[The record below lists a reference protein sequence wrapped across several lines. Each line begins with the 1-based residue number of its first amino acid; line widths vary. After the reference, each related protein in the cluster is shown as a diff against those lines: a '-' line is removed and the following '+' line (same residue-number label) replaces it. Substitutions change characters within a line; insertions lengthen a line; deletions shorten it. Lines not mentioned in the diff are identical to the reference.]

1 MKILMTGAGGFLGR
15 GMIGP
20 LVEAGHT
27 LRLMDV
33 VPFESPH
40 EVVVGDVCDM
50 DACRRAMAGQDA
62 VVMTHM
68 APNRPE
74 VYATPP
80 LPFDI
85 NAKGTANLFAA
96 AVEQGVRK
104 VVLISSI
111 AVVGNATPTGG
122 VMCLDSP
129 LQACQQHGLYG
140 LTKVCQEIIAEYYHC
155 VHGVAVAMLRP
166 GYITDA
172 DTLCD
177 KYSQQKTT
185 VNWLFIDR
193 RDIGAA
199 AACALRLSD
208 LGCEAFYLLGHRDSA
223 QHADVAHTRQ
233 RLGWTPAHDFSQY
246 PDDAPLSP
254 AAQ

>member
-1 MKILMTGAGGFLGR
+1 MKILVTGAGGFLGR
-15 GMIGP
+15 GMIAP

-40 EVVVGDVCDM
+40 EVVVGDVSDFET
-50 DACRRAMAGQDA
+50 CRRAVAGQDA
-62 VVMTHM
+62 VIIAHM

-74 VYATPP
+74 VYATPA

-85 NAKGTANLFAA
+85 NVKGTANLFAA

-111 AVVGNATPTGG
+111 AVVWRAYQTGEF
-122 VMCLDSP
+122 LRQDLP
-129 LQACQQHGLYG
+129 LQPGQLYG
-140 LTKVCQEIIAEYYHC
+140 LTKVCQEIIADYYHR

-166 GYITDA
+166 ANITDA
-172 DTLCD
+172 DTLSN
-177 KYSQQKTT
+177 KYNQQFST
-185 VNWLFIDR
+185 VNWQYIDR

-199 AACALRLSD
+199 AACALRLAD
-208 LGCEAFYLLGHRDSA
+208 LGCESFYLMGHRDSVN
-223 QHADVAHTRQ
+223 HADVAHTRQ
-233 RLGWTPAHDFSQY
+233 RLGWKPAHDFSQY
-246 PDDAPLSP
+246 PDDPPPESVK
-254 AAQ
+254 AAK

>member
-15 GMIGP
+15 GMIAP

-40 EVVVGDVCDM
+40 EVVVGDVSDLE
-50 DACRRAMAGQDA
+50 ACRRAVAGQDA
-62 VVMTHM
+62 VIISHM

-74 VYATPP
+74 VYATPV

-85 NAKGTANLFAA
+85 NVKGTANLFAA
-96 AVEQGVRK
+96 AVEQGIRK

-111 AVVGNATPTGG
+111 GVVEHAQRTGEFLRLDLPLKSCQ
-122 VMCLDSP
+122 MYCLS
-129 LQACQQHGLYG
+129 
-140 LTKVCQEIIAEYYHC
+140 KVCQEVVAEYYHR
-155 VHGVAVAMLRP
+155 VHGVGVAMLRP

-177 KYSQQKTT
+177 KYNRHRPT
-185 VNWLFIDR
+185 VNWQFIDR

-208 LGCEAFYLLGHRDSA
+208 LGCEPFYLLGHRDGGK
-223 QHADVAHTRQ
+223 HADVAHTCQ

-246 PDDAPLSP
+246 PDDAPL
-254 AAQ
+254 

>member
-20 LVEAGHT
+20 LVEAEHQ

-40 EVVVGDVCDM
+40 EVVLGDVGDLE
-50 DACRRAMAGQDA
+50 ACRRAMAGQDA
-62 VVMTHM
+62 VIIAHM

-80 LPFDI
+80 RPFDV
-85 NAKGTANLFAA
+85 NVKGTANLFAA

-104 VVLISSI
+104 VVLISSSG
-111 AVVGNATPTGG
+111 VVERAQRTGEFMRRDLPFQPCG
-122 VMCLDSP
+122 MYS
-129 LQACQQHGLYG
+129 
-140 LTKVCQEIIAEYYHC
+140 LTKVCQEVIAEFYHR

-166 GYITDA
+166 AYITDA
-172 DTLCD
+172 DTLRD
-177 KYSQQKTT
+177 KYNRQQTT
-185 VNWLFIDR
+185 VNWQYIDR

-199 AACALRLSD
+199 AACALRLAD
-208 LGCEAFYLLGHRDSA
+208 LGCEAFYLLGHRDGPL
-223 QHADVAHTRQ
+223 HADIAHTRQ

-246 PDDAPLSP
+246 PEDAPR
-254 AAQ
+254 